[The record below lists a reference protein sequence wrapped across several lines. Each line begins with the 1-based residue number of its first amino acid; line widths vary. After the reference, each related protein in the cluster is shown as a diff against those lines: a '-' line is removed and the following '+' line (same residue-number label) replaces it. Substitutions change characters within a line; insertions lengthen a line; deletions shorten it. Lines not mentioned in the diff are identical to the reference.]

1 MEILLNR
8 EQAMKAV
15 DVARNFAEGASGIKA
30 LQGVLLSA
38 EDGRVRLTTTDLA
51 VWCQVE
57 LEAQTSEPGTVV
69 VPARGL
75 ATILKTL
82 PESRVR
88 LRSKGDDLVCEA
100 GPSEMRLSGIDPEEF
115 PEVEEP
121 EGCRLYLPLTA
132 HLVDRVAYAVSRDDT
147 RYTLTGVLLEVE
159 SRRLKLLATNGQR
172 LARYTGDLPPGSAC
186 DGDEPVQAIVPAR
199 LLNDGV
205 RLGAKLRSPATFEL
219 YEKAAAVQIN
229 ESVRIWT
236 ALIEGPYPA
245 YERTVPSAYTG
256 TVSVPT
262 NALSSAVA
270 RLAALSK
277 GRRTPGALLWVE
289 DSCLVLSL
297 LADAGDGIAAVE
309 KVTPVSTDGTVPS
322 CRLRIGP
329 LCDALA
335 RLPDV
340 SWVDVKFS
348 DDAGQ
353 CPVAIQGQGS
363 SGGGLL
369 AVIMP
374 EKMPA

>member
-8 EQAMKAV
+8 EKGMKAV
-15 DVARNFAEGASGIKA
+15 DVARNFAGGASGINA

-38 EDGRVRLTTTDLA
+38 EAGRVRLTTTDLA

-57 LEAQTSEPGTVV
+57 LEAEISEPGTVV
-69 VPARGL
+69 VPARSL

-82 PESRVR
+82 PESRVL
-88 LRSKGDDLVCEA
+88 LRSTRDDLVCEA
-100 GPSEMRLSGIDPEEF
+100 GASEMRLSGIDPEEF

-121 EGCRLYLPLTA
+121 EGCRLSLPLTA
-132 HLVDRVAYAVSRDDT
+132 ALIDRVAYAVSRDDT

-172 LARYTGDLPPGSAC
+172 LARYTGGLPPGSAC

-229 ESVRIWT
+229 ESVRIW
-236 ALIEGPYPA
+236 AGLIEGPYPD
-245 YERTVPSAYTG
+245 YERAVPSAYTA

-262 NALSSAVA
+262 GALSSAVA

-277 GRRTPGALLWVE
+277 GRRTPGLLLRVE

-309 KVTPVSTDGTVPS
+309 KVTPARSEGTVPS

-329 LCDALA
+329 LSDALA
-335 RLPDV
+335 RLPDL

-348 DDAGQ
+348 DDAG
-353 CPVAIQGQGS
+353 PV
-363 SGGGLL
+363 SGGHSGPGD
-369 AVIMP
+369 IRW
-374 EKMPA
+374 PACWR